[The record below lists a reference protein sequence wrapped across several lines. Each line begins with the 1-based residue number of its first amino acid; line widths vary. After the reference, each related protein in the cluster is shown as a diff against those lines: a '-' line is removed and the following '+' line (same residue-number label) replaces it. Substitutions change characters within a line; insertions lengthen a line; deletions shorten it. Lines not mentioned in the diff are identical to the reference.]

1 VGDAPSHRVLLLFGG
16 PRFLQLRGR
25 IRRRLQRRRRGR
37 RRRHRRRRRLEGRAS
52 GGLHRHLDPSEP
64 GSRPRPAGKSS
75 RMEKGQ
81 VNLVTIVII
90 VLVVLGVIFL
100 ITRL

>member
-1 VGDAPSHRVLLLFGG
+1 MSRTSDGG
-16 PRFLQLRGR
+16 RRASQRAVSLGRGVW
-25 IRRRLQRRRRGR
+25 RRLQRRRR
-37 RRRHRRRRRLEGRAS
+37 HRRRCRLEGRAS
-52 GGLHRHLDPSEP
+52 GGLLHLNPREP
-64 GSRPRPAGKSS
+64 GSRPVPAGKSS

>member
-1 VGDAPSHRVLLLFGG
+1 VNAVVQARY
-16 PRFLQLRGR
+16 LR
-25 IRRRLQRRRRGR
+25 
-37 RRRHRRRRRLEGRAS
+37 
-52 GGLHRHLDPSEP
+52 
-64 GSRPRPAGKSS
+64 GKSS